1 MAIFDTEKYFNAQEA
16 FNRTCKVKNEI
27 MNNSLNEI
35 YNNINTSIKLGK
47 TSVTIYEHY
56 DDDVINFLKALK
68 YTVEKQND
76 PDKCNT
82 GSGSVESAAAG
93 CIAKVS
99 KNGWSVKHD

>member
-56 DDDVINFLKALK
+56 DDVINFSTFPLKL
-68 YTVEKQND
+68 VEN
-76 PDKCNT
+76 
-82 GSGSVESAAAG
+82 GF
-93 CIAKVS
+93 IAR
-99 KNGWSVKHD
+99 D

>member
-1 MAIFDTEKYFNAQEA
+1 MAIFETEKYFNAQEA

-76 PDKCNT
+76 PRDGDYIILSWDLK
-82 GSGSVESAAAG
+82 
-93 CIAKVS
+93 I
-99 KNGWSVKHD
+99 